1 MNAITM
7 PITVVSGLPRSGTSM
22 MMSMLEAG
30 GLEPYTDGLRKS
42 DVDNPK
48 GYYEVERV
56 KSLKTQQDKS
66 WLAAAEGK
74 VIKVVSSI
82 LKDLPPAY
90 HYQVVFSNR
99 KLEEV
104 LASQN
109 KMRIRRGDRA
119 ESDDAA
125 LMRVYEQHLRSIK
138 AWMAAQ
144 SNFRFLEVDYADAIQ
159 QPAVQADRILEF
171 VGVPFD
177 LGSPTRAV
185 IHYLQ
190 RRDRSAVAPGA
201 HRQLLGPAAE
211 GIFPRRT
218 VKRRFNQRVR

>member
-1 MNAITM
+1 
-7 PITVVSGLPRSGTSM
+7 M

-48 GYYEVERV
+48 GYYEVELV

-82 LKDLPPAY
+82 LRDLPPAY

-109 KMRIRRGDRA
+109 KMRIRRGDSA
-119 ESDDAA
+119 ESDDAT
-125 LMRVYEQHLRSIK
+125 LMRLYERHLRSIK

-144 SNFRFLEVDYADAIQ
+144 ANFRFLEVDYAG
-159 QPAVQADRILEF
+159 ILERPAEQAERISDF
-171 VGVPFD
+171 
-177 LGSPTRAV
+177 LGIRLDIARMSNAVDGELYRNRA
-185 IHYLQ
+185 
-190 RRDRSAVAPGA
+190 
-201 HRQLLGPAAE
+201 
-211 GIFPRRT
+211 
-218 VKRRFNQRVR
+218 